1 MAAMESRCAVE
12 LRHLLPEEV
21 LSDAIGCL
29 EISGI
34 QLDSR
39 KIRPG
44 DLFIA
49 LPGKAA
55 PGAGQDNNTDGRT
68 FISQAVAAGA
78 VAVLAEQIGW
88 QEDCQKGTALDCSV
102 PVVLIAEL
110 AANVSAIAGRFY
122 GEPTDHV
129 NVIGVTGTNGKTT
142 CTQLL
147 EQLFRQLNVPAGVI
161 GTLGY
166 GMADAES
173 SSLEMTTTGL
183 TTPDAVLS
191 QQILADMYA
200 RGARYVAMEVSSH
213 GLDQG
218 RINGVRMRAA
228 VFTNLSRDHLDYHGA
243 MADYFASKEKLFAQP
258 GLQFAVIN
266 VDDGAGVS
274 LTASLAKNIKCYSYS
289 VTDSSASVF
298 ADAVSLSGHGLE
310 ANIVTPWGKA
320 RLRSRLIGEFN
331 LSNLLAVIAV
341 ACATGLQLGDVVDA
355 VAKLRPV
362 AGRLEVVSDDLR
374 PLVIVDYAHTP
385 DALKKVLTTLGP
397 TTRNTAGGKL
407 WCVFGCG
414 GERDR
419 GKRPEMGAVAERF
432 ADEVVVTS
440 DNPRGEAPAAII
452 SDILAGASR
461 SLHSIEDRA
470 EAIHFA
476 IVHSAPADTVLIA
489 GKGHEDYQLTGDN
502 RLPFV
507 DAAQAR
513 LALRSRDTDS
523 GASGKSGNG
532 RRGLGDDRA

>member
-1 MAAMESRCAVE
+1 MASRCVAE
-12 LRHLLPEEV
+12 LRHLLPDEG
-21 LSDAIGCL
+21 LSDAVGHL

-39 KIRPG
+39 NIEPG

-49 LPGKAA
+49 VPGAAPGIAA
-55 PGAGQDNNTDGRT
+55 PGAGQHNNTDGRM
-68 FISQAVAAGA
+68 FIIEAIAAGA
-78 VAVLAEQIGW
+78 VAVIAEQTGW
-88 QEDCQKGTALDCSV
+88 QEDWQEGIALDCPV
-102 PVVLIAEL
+102 PVLLIAEL
-110 AANVSAIAGRFY
+110 AKNVSAIAGRFY
-122 GEPTDHV
+122 GEPSNHV

-147 EQLFRQLNVPAGVI
+147 AQLFNHLDVPAGVI

-166 GMADAES
+166 GMADAEL
-173 SSLEMTTTGL
+173 SSLEMTATGL
-183 TTPDAVLS
+183 TTPDAVLG

-200 RGARYVAMEVSSH
+200 RGAGYVAMEVSSH

-218 RINGVRMRAA
+218 RINGIRMRGA

-243 MADYFASKEKLFAQP
+243 MADYFSSKKKLFAQP

-266 VDDGAGVS
+266 VDDRAGVA
-274 LTASLAKNIKCYSYS
+274 LTESLARHIKCYSYS
-289 VTDSSASVF
+289 VADSSASVF

-310 ANIVTPWGKA
+310 ADIVTPWGKA

-362 AGRLEVVSDDLR
+362 AGRLEVVSDDSR

-385 DALKKVLTTLGP
+385 DALEKVLATLGP
-397 TTRNTAGGKL
+397 TTRNTAGSKL

-419 GKRPEMGAVAERF
+419 GKRPEMGAVAERL

-440 DNPRGEAPAAII
+440 DNPRGEAPAKII

-461 SLHSIEDRA
+461 PFHSIEDRA

-476 IVHSAPADTVLIA
+476 IVHAAPADTVLIA
-489 GKGHEDYQLTGDN
+489 GKGHEEYQITGDN

-513 LALRSRDTDS
+513 LALRSRDADIGS
-523 GASGKSGNG
+523 AS
-532 RRGLGDDRA
+532 RRGLGDDSA